1 MKQLKNI
8 ILLIVGAVIIGS
20 CTKKIEDLQPDPNN
34 PTTVPP
40 QLVLGTILTDISGTG
55 TQGNLGGINSWDLVQ
70 GWNQYHC
77 QNYDYYGNNI
87 YSWASGSF
95 DPYLVIKN
103 VVQMEKEVTSRGGSN
118 VNAFEAIGRFIRAY
132 YYYNLTSMFGD
143 VPLDDALLAPSN
155 SKPTYTKQEQ
165 VFLYVLNQLDTAN
178 SHLATLIANNDVSLL
193 SSQDIYYGTNSLAS
207 GGDPGLQLKL
217 WQKTVNAFKLRV
229 LVALSSKTSDGTLN
243 VASQFAAILNNPAQF
258 PIYADQSEDLA
269 FVFNPGGAN
278 TYSTYPFN
286 PSNFGSIAQ
295 RFNMAST
302 YVDALTTL
310 QDARVFV
317 TCDPAWKLVGTDTL
331 QPAKF
336 QYFAGASTGEPVQ
349 TMYSNA
355 AINLYSFINRFRY
368 YSNYTGD
375 PNVLVG
381 YKEMCFNIAEGIER
395 GWAPGNAETWYKS
408 GITSSMSFY
417 GIDVSKTSFTAY
429 FLPPDKNSV
438 TQVQPYPVNF
448 DFNAYYAQPS
458 VTLSGTMATAI
469 NQIVLQKYIACFESS
484 GYEGYFNWRR
494 TGVPAFQGGPGV
506 GNNDV
511 IPIRWAYP
519 VSEQV
524 QNAAN
529 WKAALS
535 AQGFAQDDL
544 NQKMWL
550 LQ

>member
-8 ILLIVGAVIIGS
+8 LFIVLGIFLISS
-20 CTKKIEDLQPDPNN
+20 CNKKIEQLQPDPNN
-34 PTTVPP
+34 PASVPP
-40 QLVLGTILTDISGTG
+40 QLILGTVLTDISGTG
-55 TQGNLGGINSWDLVQ
+55 TQGNLGGINSWDLVM

-87 YSWASGSF
+87 YAWASGSF

-103 VVQMEKEVTSRGGSN
+103 VGQMEKEVTSRGGSD
-118 VNAFEAIGRFIRAY
+118 VNAFEAVGRFIRAY
-132 YYYNLTSMFGD
+132 YYYNLTSLFGD
-143 VPLDDALLAPSN
+143 VPLTDALLAPTN
-155 SKPTYTKQEQ
+155 STPKYTPQEQ

-178 SHLATLIANNDVSLL
+178 THLAQLIAANDVSLM
-193 SSQDIYYGTNSLAS
+193 STQDIYYGLNNPVVN
-207 GGDPGLQLKL
+207 GDGTLQLRL
-217 WQKTVNAFKLRV
+217 WQKTVNSFKLRV
-229 LVALSSKTSDGTLN
+229 LVALSNKASDGTLN
-243 VASQFAAILNNPAQF
+243 VASQFAAIINNPAQY
-258 PIYADQSEDLA
+258 PIYADQSEDLK

-302 YVDALTTL
+302 YVDALTSL
-310 QDARVFV
+310 KDARVFV
-317 TCDPAWKLVGTDTL
+317 TCDPAWGLVGVDTA

-355 AINLYSFINRFRY
+355 AVWLYSFINRYRY

-395 GWAPGNAETWYKS
+395 GWAAGNAETWYKA
-408 GITSSMSFY
+408 GITASMAFY
-417 GIDVSKTSFTAY
+417 GIDVSQPGFTAY
-429 FLPPDKNSV
+429 FLPKDKNSV

-458 VTLSGTMATAI
+458 VTLSGTTATAI

-484 GYEGYFNWRR
+484 GYEGYYTWRR

-519 VSEQV
+519 VTEQV
-524 QNAAN
+524 QNKAN
-529 WKAALS
+529 WSSALS